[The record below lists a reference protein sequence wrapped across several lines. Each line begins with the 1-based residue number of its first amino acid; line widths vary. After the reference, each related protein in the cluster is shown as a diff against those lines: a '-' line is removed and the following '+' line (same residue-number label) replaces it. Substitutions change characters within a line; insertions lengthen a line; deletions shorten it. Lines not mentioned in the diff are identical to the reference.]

1 MIQTDI
7 CIVGAG
13 PGGAAAA
20 LQLAYKNQSCVLL
33 DKAKFPRDKVCGDAL
48 SGKIPTILD
57 RMDPE
62 IMKRFRTQ
70 QPQLG
75 MWGFKF
81 SAPNGKEMEFDF
93 TPKDVPDSELPAAP
107 GYVATRLVFDNFL
120 IEEVKRHESIQ
131 LHEEVDIAD
140 YEKLEDGYLLKDKS
154 GTPIVKTKLLLIASG
169 AHSRFARHHAGLQ
182 KDNRHHAGGL
192 RIYYKNVGNLSGNN
206 AIELHYF
213 KELVPG
219 YLWIFPLPD
228 NGANVGL
235 GMRTDM
241 ISKRKFNMRKALDRL
256 VRTHP
261 RLRDRF
267 KDAEIVDTVKGYPLP
282 LGSKKRIISGDR
294 YMLIGDAG
302 HLIDPLTGEGIG
314 NAIYSGA
321 IAADQAIECVK
332 EDKYDAGFLRN
343 YDVRIQRVLGVEMQA
358 SYLMQR
364 ILLFPRVVNFLTNR
378 LDGNQFALDFINRT
392 YADPMS
398 EWHKELWKPIFWFRL
413 LRGR

>member
-33 DKAKFPRDKVCGDAL
+33 DKAKFPRDKICGDAL

-62 IMKRFRTQ
+62 IMNRFRTQ

-93 TPKDVPDSELPAAP
+93 TPKDATSLPPAP

-120 IEEVKRHESIQ
+120 IEEVKRHDCIQ
-131 LHEEVDIAD
+131 LLEEVNIAD
-140 YEKLEDGYLLKDKS
+140 YEKQADGYLLKDKS
-154 GTPIVKTKLLLIASG
+154 GNDIVKTKLLIIASG
-169 AHSRFARHHAGLQ
+169 AHSKFARHHAGLE

-219 YLWIFPLPD
+219 YLWIFPLPN

-241 ISKRKFNMRKALDRL
+241 ISKRKFNMRKALDKL

-261 RLRDRF
+261 RLKDRF
-267 KDAEIVDTVKGYPLP
+267 ENAEIVDTVKGYPLP

-321 IAADQAIECVK
+321 IAADQAINCVK
-332 EDKYDAGFLRN
+332 VDKYDADFLRD
-343 YDVRIQRVLGVEMQA
+343 YDVRIQRVLGAEMQA

-364 ILLFPRVVNFLTNR
+364 ILLFPKVVNFLTNR
-378 LDGNQFALDFINRT
+378 LDNNQFALDFINRT
-392 YADPMS
+392 YSDPTS
-398 EWHKELWKPIFWFRL
+398 EWHKELWRPMFWFRL